1 MVSKIL
7 VIAAAYTTSR
17 NMYAII
23 HDQLQFS
30 VCLAIILADHWVCNN
45 NDALVEIR
53 KIIRKWAYDFKHR
66 VHHYKSDSKGVFKYL
81 DIITS

>member
-17 NMYAII
+17 NMYAIS
-23 HDQLQFS
+23 HHQLQFS
-30 VCLAIILADHWVCNN
+30 VCLAIIIADHWPCNN
-45 NDALVEIR
+45 NYALVEIR
-53 KIIRKWAYDFKHR
+53 KIIRKWAYNFKHH
-66 VHHYKSDSKGVFKYL
+66 VHHYTSDCKGVSKFL